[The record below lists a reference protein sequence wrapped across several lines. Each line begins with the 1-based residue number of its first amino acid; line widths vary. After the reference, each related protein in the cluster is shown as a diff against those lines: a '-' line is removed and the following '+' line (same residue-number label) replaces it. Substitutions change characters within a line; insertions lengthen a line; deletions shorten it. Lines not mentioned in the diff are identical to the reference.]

1 MFFDEGYSIV
11 MLGSHFHW
19 EFVRSMPEGYCPGI
33 PSQDAD
39 NIKLVTHKILDK
51 LENKYECKFDEKIII
66 GTSFGALSSLFVA
79 EKESKNNT
87 LGITKYIAIS
97 PPVELVYAVEQL
109 DKNSDEL
116 DNNSPEVKHKTA
128 VTAAKIL
135 QITKMKENNPDMNIS
150 SLPLQN
156 RKES

>member
-51 LENKYECKFDEKIII
+51 LDEDDDVTNVYHNI
-66 GTSFGALSSLFVA
+66 
-79 EKESKNNT
+79 KE
-87 LGITKYIAIS
+87 
-97 PPVELVYAVEQL
+97 
-109 DKNSDEL
+109 D
-116 DNNSPEVKHKTA
+116 
-128 VTAAKIL
+128 
-135 QITKMKENNPDMNIS
+135 
-150 SLPLQN
+150 
-156 RKES
+156 